1 MATDLLTRYAM
12 VLILVVL
19 ACVSDILYPGFFD
32 SGNLRNILSQNAPIG
47 IVAIGMTFVIIAGG
61 FDLSVGA
68 IYAAGSLFFAGLAA
82 HVPVPLALVAALLV
96 GMAAGTINGTIV
108 TRLKV
113 NAFVATLGT
122 SSVFT
127 GLALIYSHSAPITA
141 DMAGFDYIGSANWA
155 GIPVAIFILA
165 AVFVVASVVLSR
177 TVYGRSV
184 YATGGSIEA
193 ARLSGIRVDLIR
205 ASTYMITGV
214 CAALA
219 GAIIASRTGVGQGD
233 IGADVTLD
241 AIAMVIIGGTSLF
254 GGEGAM
260 WRTLVGLLILAT
272 INNLFDSLALESSVQ
287 LLVKGLVVIGAVSLD
302 AWTRTRRA

>member
-1 MATDLLTRYAM
+1 M